1 MKSMKSTIERTN
13 EEEILKILVEQAPVG
28 VCIMQDG
35 KFCHINSYFS
45 ATTRYTLDELVGK
58 DSFVIVFPED
68 SEAVRENTANPIRDA
83 EGRVVSCLALA
94 RDVTKRKQIEE
105 TL

>member
-1 MKSMKSTIERTN
+1 MKSTVERTK
-13 EEEILKILVEQAPVG
+13 EEKILKILVEQAPVG

-68 SEAVRENTANPIRDA
+68 REAVRKIQLIPLEMPSVGLFPVLRLP
-83 EGRVVSCLALA
+83 EM
-94 RDVTKRKQIEE
+94 
-105 TL
+105 

>member
-1 MKSMKSTIERTN
+1 MKSTITRTD
-13 EEEILKILVEQAPVG
+13 EDEMLKILSDQAPVG

-35 KFCHINSYFS
+35 KFYHINSYFS
-45 ATTRYTLDELVGK
+45 AVTRYTLDELVGK

-68 SEAVRENTANPIRDA
+68 REAVRENTANAIRDA
-83 EGRVVSCLALA
+83 EGRVISWLALA

>member
-1 MKSMKSTIERTN
+1 MKSTVGRTKGEKIGN
-13 EEEILKILVEQAPVG
+13 ILVEQAPVG

-35 KFCHINSYFS
+35 KFYHINSYFS
-45 ATTRYTLDELVGK
+45 AVTRSTLDELVGK
-58 DSFVIVFPED
+58 DSFVIAFLED
-68 SEAVRENTANPIRDA
+68 REAVWENTANPIRDA
-83 EGRVVSCLALA
+83 EGRVISCLALA

>member
-1 MKSMKSTIERTN
+1 MKSTVERTKGEKIPN
-13 EEEILKILVEQAPVG
+13 ILVEQAPVG

-35 KFCHINSYFS
+35 KFYHINSYFS
-45 ATTRYTLDELVGK
+45 AVTRYTLDELLGK
-58 DSFVIVFPED
+58 YSFIIVFPED
-68 SEAVRENTANPIRDA
+68 RAAVWENTANPIRDA
-83 EGRVVSCLALA
+83 VGRVISCLALA